1 MTLLR
6 RPVRQRGPLKV
17 LYVVPDLAVGGAE
30 RHVATLLP
38 ALDTDRFASSVVC
51 IGQEG
56 ALFPGLAKGGVPAR
70 ALKLSRR
77 QFPQALIGLVR
88 EMRRTKPDMV
98 ITRGYNAEMLG
109 RIAAV
114 LTRVPRS
121 VVWVHNCGD
130 VTPRGRVRLALD
142 RILDPLTSAY
152 YGVAYG
158 QMPYLT
164 RDLGYAASKITII
177 QNGADPSVFEF
188 IEDEP
193 RDEVFAATLGIEPGD
208 PVFGILAVLR
218 PEKDHQTLLQAT
230 RRVIDAVPDARLLV
244 VGDGPLRADLERL
257 AASLGI
263 AERVIFTGSRS
274 DVGALLKLMNVFTLT
289 SFTIECCPM
298 ALLEAMA
305 NGRPAVCTAVG
316 GVPEMI
322 EEGVT
327 GHVVPARDPEALAE
341 RIVSL
346 LRDPARASDM
356 GVAARRR
363 LETDFSLKRSIH
375 NAELAI
381 ERTAGRS

>member
-1 MTLLR
+1 M
-6 RPVRQRGPLKV
+6 
-17 LYVVPDLAVGGAE
+17 
-30 RHVATLLP
+30 
-38 ALDTDRFASSVVC
+38 
-51 IGQEG
+51 
-56 ALFPGLAKGGVPAR
+56 
-70 ALKLSRR
+70 
-77 QFPQALIGLVR
+77 
-88 EMRRTKPDMV
+88 
-98 ITRGYNAEMLG
+98 
-109 RIAAV
+109 
-114 LTRVPRS
+114 
-121 VVWVHNCGD
+121 VWVHNCGD

-327 GHVVPARDPEALAE
+327 GHVVPVRDPEALAE